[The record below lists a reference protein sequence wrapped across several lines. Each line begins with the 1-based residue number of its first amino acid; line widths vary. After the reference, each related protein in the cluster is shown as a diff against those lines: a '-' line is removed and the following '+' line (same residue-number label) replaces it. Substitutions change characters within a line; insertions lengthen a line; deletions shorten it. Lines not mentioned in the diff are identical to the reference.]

1 MVEKKSAIQESAQKL
16 FDHAGVR
23 FNGDNP
29 WDIQVHN
36 TGAYA
41 RILKGGS
48 LGLGESYIDG
58 WWDCEQM
65 DVLFDKVIGAR
76 LSSKLD
82 TMAKLD
88 VGGRLVVDMLINRQS
103 AARAS
108 QVAEAHYD
116 LGNDLFEQMLDKTM
130 NYSCGY
136 WKTAPTLEKSQL
148 DKMDLIGRKLKLS
161 KGMKVLDIGCGWGGL
176 AEYLVRNFGV
186 EVVGLTISKEQQA
199 LASERTKG
207 LPVEILLQD
216 YRELTGEY
224 DRIVSVGMF
233 EHVGQKNYA
242 EYFKKVHKLLKP
254 TGYFLLHTI
263 GTEVM
268 AKTTDGFIQKYVF
281 PNGKIPN
288 RKEINDASIGLI
300 KLEDWHN
307 FGPDYDKTLMCWLE
321 RFEAAWPQLKSNY
334 DERFYRMWRYYLNCC
349 AGYFRSREG
358 QLWQLVYSHNS
369 MAEVYASER

>member
-186 EVVGLTISKEQQA
+186 KAATQTMVKAHEDQT
-199 LASERTKG
+199 
-207 LPVEILLQD
+207 
-216 YRELTGEY
+216 
-224 DRIVSVGMF
+224 
-233 EHVGQKNYA
+233 
-242 EYFKKVHKLLKP
+242 YF
-254 TGYFLLHTI
+254 
-263 GTEVM
+263 
-268 AKTTDGFIQKYVF
+268 A
-281 PNGKIPN
+281 
-288 RKEINDASIGLI
+288 
-300 KLEDWHN
+300 
-307 FGPDYDKTLMCWLE
+307 
-321 RFEAAWPQLKSNY
+321 
-334 DERFYRMWRYYLNCC
+334 
-349 AGYFRSREG
+349 
-358 QLWQLVYSHNS
+358 
-369 MAEVYASER
+369 